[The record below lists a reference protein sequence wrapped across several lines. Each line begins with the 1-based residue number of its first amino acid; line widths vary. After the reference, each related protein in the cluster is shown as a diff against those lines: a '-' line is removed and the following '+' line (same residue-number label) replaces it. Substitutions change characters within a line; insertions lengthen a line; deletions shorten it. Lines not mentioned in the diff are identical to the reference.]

1 MTPNDHPKTSTASL
15 LQSLLEQLSGL
26 FRGEV
31 DLLKAEMSEKASS
44 IGGALGLVVAGVVVT
59 LVALHAFAAAA
70 VFGLME
76 YGLHPGLAALAIG
89 AVLALIALIMVKIA
103 IARLKN
109 TSLTPERTAN
119 NVRKDAH
126 VIKEKTHAG

>member
-1 MTPNDHPKTSTASL
+1 MTPDDQPKASTGSL
-15 LQSLLEQLSGL
+15 LQSLVEQLRGL

-31 DLLKAEMSEKASS
+31 ELLKAEMSETASS
-44 IGGALGLVVAGVVVT
+44 IGVALGLVVAGVVVT
-59 LVALHAFAAAA
+59 LVALHALAAAA

-76 YGLHPGLAALAIG
+76 YGLHPGIATLVIG
-89 AVLALIALIMVKIA
+89 AALALIALIMVKVA
-103 IARLKN
+103 IARLKD

-119 NVRKDAH
+119 SVRKDAH